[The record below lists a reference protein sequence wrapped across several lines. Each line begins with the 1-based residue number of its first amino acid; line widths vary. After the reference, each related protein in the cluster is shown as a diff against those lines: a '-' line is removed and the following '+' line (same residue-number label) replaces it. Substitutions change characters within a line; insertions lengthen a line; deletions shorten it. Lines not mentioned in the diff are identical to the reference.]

1 MHDHPDMPSSRR
13 RFLRFSAGAAATA
26 ATAAVLPLVPGVAR
40 AAVQGTNTRWAM
52 TSDPA
57 LWQQAWARR
66 FTNVLPNPL
75 AAASI
80 YKPTVG
86 ATDYTIGAG
95 QATADVLG
103 VPGIATT
110 IWGYANQETGPTFPG
125 RTLQVSKGVPI
136 TVHWVNRLVNASG
149 QALPHIL
156 PIDQTMTL
164 QTPTTGVP
172 LAVHHHGSN
181 SAAEFDGGPDQW
193 ATPLRRQ
200 TGPGITGNAV
210 QVGTAEAVTYV
221 YDNNQE
227 ASLHWYHDHAESL
240 TGVNVQAGLA
250 GLYVVRD
257 ANEKALQ
264 SIRRLPA
271 AQHEVALVL
280 QDRTFDAQGQFV
292 YASNPANFAPLNLPL
307 SGAFP
312 PGSPSHMPEVFGD
325 VILVNGKAW
334 PSLSVEP
341 RPYRL
346 RLLNAS
352 DSRFFTLRNSAP
364 SWVPMSVI
372 GTDVGL
378 LNTPVPVGA
387 AGLTIAPGERYD
399 VVIDFSWAWLLGG
412 QIDLLNSAPTPFPA
426 GGPPSAG
433 AATVMR
439 FKVGLLAN
447 LLVPR
452 AVMGSTTAL
461 RGSNG
466 TALLPAALGDT
477 AATPVRR
484 ILLGEGSDEYGR
496 INPMLGVYDPT
507 GASNLGT
514 QGFNDPVTETPRLGS
529 TEVWEFWNTTLD
541 AHPVHLHL
549 VKFRIKNRQ
558 AFDPANTQP
567 TAMRNGWTG
576 VKLLPG
582 APLLG
587 AAVAPAA
594 TESGWK
600 DTVICPPGQVT
611 RIVMTFDRPGKFVYH
626 CHILS
631 HEDHDMMRWF
641 LVA

>member
-1 MHDHPDMPSSRR
+1 MPDHSDTPPNSRR
-13 RFLRFSAGAAATA
+13 RFLRLSAGAAA
-26 ATAAVLPLVPGVAR
+26 ATASLSFVPIRAQ
-40 AAVQGTNTRWAM
+40 AAVQGTNTLWAV
-52 TSDPA
+52 TSDPV
-57 LWQQAWARR
+57 LWQRAWARR

-75 AAASI
+75 AAAGI

-86 ATDYTIGAG
+86 ASDYTIGAG
-95 QATADVLG
+95 QAVADVLG
-103 VPGIATT
+103 VVGVTTT

-125 RTLQVSKGVPI
+125 RTLQVTKSVPI

-156 PIDQTMTL
+156 PIDQTMTI

-210 QVGTAEAVTYV
+210 QVGTAEAITYI

-257 ANEKALQ
+257 ANETALQ
-264 SIRRLPA
+264 SGWKIPA
-271 AQHEVALVL
+271 AQHEVGLLL

-292 YASNPANFAPLNLPL
+292 YSANPANSPTPLPG
-307 SGAFP
+307 SFP
-312 PGSPSHMPEVFGD
+312 ANSPSHMPEVFGD

-346 RLLNAS
+346 RLLNGS
-352 DSRFFTLRNSAP
+352 DSRFYTLKNSAP
-364 SWVPMSVI
+364 TWVPMYVI

-378 LNTPVPVGA
+378 LNNPVPVGA

-399 VVIDFSWAWLLGG
+399 VVIDFSWALLAGG
-412 QIDLLNSAPTPFPA
+412 KIDLLNSAPTPFPL

-447 LLVPR
+447 LLVPKP
-452 AVMGSTTAL
+452 VLGTGTVL

-466 TALLPAALGDT
+466 TALLPVAPGDT
-477 AATPVRR
+477 PATPVRR
-484 ILLGEGSDEYGR
+484 ILLGEGTDEYGR

-514 QGFNDPVTETPRLGS
+514 QGFNDPATETPRLGS
-529 TEVWEFWNTTLD
+529 TEVWEFWNTTVD

-558 AFDPANTQP
+558 AFAGTIQS

-576 VKLLPG
+576 VQLQPG
-582 APLLG
+582 ATLSG
-587 AAVAPAA
+587 AVLAPAA
-594 TESGWK
+594 TENGWK

-611 RIVMTFDRPGKFVYH
+611 RIVATFDRPGKFVYH

-631 HEDHDMMRWF
+631 HEDHDMMRWYQ
-641 LVA
+641 VV

>member
-1 MHDHPDMPSSRR
+1 MPDHADTPRASRR
-13 RFLRFSAGAAATA
+13 HFLRCTAG
-26 ATAAVLPLVPGVAR
+26 TAAVTASLSFAPGRAL
-40 AAVQGTNTRWAM
+40 AAVQGTNSRWAV

-75 AAASI
+75 AAAGL

-86 ATDYTIGAG
+86 ASDYTIGAG

-103 VPGIATT
+103 VPGITTT

-125 RTLQVSKGVPI
+125 RTLQASKGVPI

-149 QALPHIL
+149 QALPHLL
-156 PIDQTMTL
+156 PVDQTMTI

-200 TGPGITGNAV
+200 TGPGINGNAV
-210 QVGTAEAVTYV
+210 QVGTAEAITYV

-264 SIRRLPA
+264 TGWKIPA
-271 AQHEVALVL
+271 AKHEVALVL

-292 YASNPANFAPLNLPL
+292 YSANPANSPTPLPGN
-307 SGAFP
+307 FP
-312 PGSPSHMPEVFGD
+312 ANSPSHMPEVFGD

-341 RPYRL
+341 RPYRF
-346 RLLNAS
+346 RILNGS
-352 DSRFFTLRNSAP
+352 DSRFFTLKNSAP
-364 SWVPMSVI
+364 TWVPMHVI
-372 GTDVGL
+372 GNDLGF
-378 LNTPVPVGA
+378 LNNPVAVGA

-399 VVIDFSWAWLLGG
+399 VVIDFSWALLVGLKV
-412 QIDLLNSAPTPFPA
+412 DLLNSAPTPFPL

-433 AATVMR
+433 TATVMR
-439 FKVGLLAN
+439 FNVGLLAN
-447 LLVPR
+447 LLVPKSL
-452 AVMGSTTAL
+452 MSTLHTL

-466 TALLPAALGDT
+466 TPVLAASAGDT

-484 ILLGEGSDEYGR
+484 ILLGEGTDEYGR

-507 GASNLGT
+507 GAKNLGT
-514 QGFNDPVTETPRLGS
+514 QGFNDPATETPKLGS
-529 TEVWEFWNTTLD
+529 TEVWEFWNTTVD

-558 AFDPANTQP
+558 AFTGTIQS

-576 VKLLPG
+576 VQLQPG
-582 APLLG
+582 ATLSG

-594 TESGWK
+594 TERGWK
-600 DTVICPPGQVT
+600 DTVLCPPGQVT
-611 RIVMTFDRPGKFVYH
+611 RIVMAFDRPGKFVYH

-631 HEDHDMMRWF
+631 HEDHDMMRWYQ
-641 LVA
+641 VA

>member
-1 MHDHPDMPSSRR
+1 MPDHTSPHTASSSRR
-13 RFLRFSAGAAATA
+13 RFLALSAGAAA
-26 ATAAVLPLVPGVAR
+26 ATATLSLSPTQAA
-40 AAVQGTNTRWAM
+40 AAVQGTSTRWAV
-52 TSDPA
+52 TSDPV
-57 LWQQAWARR
+57 LWQRAWARR

-75 AAASI
+75 AAAGI

-86 ATDYTIGAG
+86 VSEYTISASQG
-95 QATADVLG
+95 TADVLG
-103 VPGIATT
+103 LPGVLTT
-110 IWGYANQETGPTFPG
+110 VWGYHNQETAPTFPG
-125 RTLQVSKGVPI
+125 RTLQVTKGVPV

-156 PIDQTMTL
+156 PIDQTMTI
-164 QTPTTGVP
+164 QAPTTGVP

-250 GLYVVRD
+250 GLYAVRD

-264 SIRRLPA
+264 AAWKIPA

-292 YASNPANFAPLNLPL
+292 YSANPANSPTPLPGN
-307 SGAFP
+307 FP
-312 PGSPSHMPEVFGD
+312 ANSPSHMPEVFGD
-325 VILVNGKAW
+325 VVLVNGKAW
-334 PSLSVEP
+334 PVMSVEP
-341 RPYRL
+341 RSYRL
-346 RLLNAS
+346 RLLNGS
-352 DSRFFTLRNSAP
+352 DSRFFTLKNSAP
-364 SWVPMSVI
+364 TLVPMYVI
-372 GTDVGL
+372 GTDVGF
-378 LNTPVPVGA
+378 LNKPVKVGT

-399 VVIDFSWAWLLGG
+399 VVIDFSWALLAGLT
-412 QIDLLNSAPTPFPA
+412 IDLLNSAATPFPL
-426 GGPPSAG
+426 GGAPSAG
-433 AATVMR
+433 AASVMR

-447 LLVPR
+447 LFVPK
-452 AVMGSTTAL
+452 ALTGLLPAL

-466 TALLPAALGDT
+466 TAALPAALGDT

-484 ILLGEGSDEYGR
+484 ILLGEGTDEYGR

-507 GASNLGT
+507 GANNLGT

-529 TEVWEFWNTTLD
+529 TEIWEFWNATVD

-558 AFDPANTQP
+558 AFTGTVQP
-567 TAMRNGWTG
+567 TAMSNGWTG
-576 VKLLPG
+576 VQLQP
-582 APLLG
+582 G
-587 AAVAPAA
+587 AAVNGALMAPAA
-594 TESGWK
+594 TENGWK
-600 DTVICPPGQVT
+600 DTVVCPPGQVT
-611 RIVMTFDRPGKFVYH
+611 RIVMAFDRPGKFVYH

-641 LVA
+641 SVA